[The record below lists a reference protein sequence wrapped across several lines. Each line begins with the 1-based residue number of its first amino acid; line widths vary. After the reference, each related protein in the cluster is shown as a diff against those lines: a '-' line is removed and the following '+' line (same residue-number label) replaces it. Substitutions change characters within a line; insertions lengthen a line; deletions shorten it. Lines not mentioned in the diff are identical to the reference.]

1 MPITIEKTLA
11 ASPVTTRG
19 QPTQLSI
26 DPAGT
31 KIAYASGKSIF
42 LRSVDDPSDCVQ
54 YTEHTA
60 QTTVARIAPLPH
72 IIPEYR
78 IASGDVTGL
87 VRVWASTKDGVKKKD
102 EWPAF
107 SGRVNDIA
115 FASDGD
121 RVIAVGD
128 GREKFGHA
136 FNITG
141 GKVGEVTGHSKVI
154 NAVAIRPT
162 ERTVRALS
170 AVTVSDDGAVCFL
183 GNVPSPLH
191 FESKADGLHKGFV
204 LGAAISPDGSK
215 LVTVGADKRIQL
227 YLYNDGKTPKGFDHT
242 KTIGEGEHK
251 GSIFAISWSSDSKR
265 FVTASAD
272 QTIKMWNSESGTV
285 LQTWRLGGESGVSV
299 NDQQVGVVWPH
310 GRSDGLIISLSLSGD
325 LNYLKEGSDTP
336 IKTVQGHNKTITAMG
351 SDGKTLWTGSFDG
364 RVCTWDVASGVATV
378 VDGQCHTNQI
388 TAFASTAGQ
397 AYSVGWDDTLRI
409 IDISTNTF
417 AGEAPKLSAQPKGV
431 ASADGRVYVATIA
444 GVEIYSK
451 GQLAGKLDISSNSQP
466 TAIAAHGSFVAVG
479 TSGNTVQ
486 LYKVDG
492 SNNKLSLISEAKNS
506 VAQISALAF
515 SKDGSKLAAGNQN
528 GKIYAYKTKTDG
540 SGLEILTDRWSAHT
554 GRVTSIAWNEAGTQA
569 VSGALD
575 THLYVWS
582 LAKPGAR
589 VNVLNAHKD
598 GVNGVA
604 WIGENKIASAGGDA
618 AVKIWDVAGVQ

>member
-11 ASPVTTRG
+11 ASPVTIRG
-19 QPTQLSI
+19 QPTQLST

-42 LRSVDDPSDCVQ
+42 LRSIDDPSDCIQ
-54 YTEHTA
+54 YTEHTT
-60 QTTVARIAPLPH
+60 QTTVARIAPLPN

-78 IASGDVTGL
+78 IASGDVSGL
-87 VRVWASTKDGVKKKD
+87 CHVWASTKDGIKKKD

-107 SGRVNDIA
+107 SGRINDIA

-141 GKVGEVTGHSKVI
+141 GKVGEISGHSKVI

-162 ERTVRALS
+162 ERTVRAIS
-170 AVTVSDDGAVCFL
+170 AVTVSDDMSVCFL

-191 FESKADGLHKGFV
+191 FQSKIDGLHKGFV

-215 LVTVGADKRIQL
+215 LITVGADKRIQL
-227 YLYNDGKTPKGFDHT
+227 YFYNDQKTPKGFDHNRM
-242 KTIGEGEHK
+242 IGEGEHK
-251 GSIFAISWSSDSKR
+251 GSIFAVSWSSDSKR

-272 QTIKMWNSESGTV
+272 QTVKIWDVDSGSI
-285 LQTWRLGGESGVSV
+285 LKTWRLGGNGISID
-299 NDQQVGVVWPH
+299 DQQVSVVWPQ

-325 LNYLKEGSDTP
+325 LNYLKEDSDKP
-336 IKTVQGHNKTITAMG
+336 VKIVQGHNKSITALG
-351 SDGKTLWTGSFDG
+351 GNGQTLLTGSFDG
-364 RVCTWDVASGVATV
+364 RVCTWDVASGVGTL
-378 VDGQCHTNQI
+378 VDGQCHTNQV
-388 TAFASTAGQ
+388 TSFASASGQ
-397 AYSVGWDDTLRI
+397 AYSVGWDDTLRT
-409 IDISTNTF
+409 IDITSNTF
-417 AGEAPKLSAQPKGV
+417 AGEAPKLKAQPKGV
-431 ASADGRVYVATIA
+431 ASADGRVYVATIT
-444 GVEIYSK
+444 GVEVYAK
-451 GQLAGKLDISSNSQP
+451 GQFVSKLDISDSQA

-479 TSGNTVQ
+479 TSSNAVR
-486 LYKVDG
+486 LYKVDE
-492 SNNKLSLISEAKNS
+492 SNKLTLASEAKNS

-515 SKDGSKLAAGNQN
+515 SKDGSLLAAGNQN
-528 GKIYAYKTKTDG
+528 GKIYAYKTA
-540 SGLEILTDRWSAHT
+540 GLEIATDRWSAHT
-554 GRVTSIAWNEAGTQA
+554 GRVTSIAWNDAGTQA

-598 GVNGVA
+598 GVNGVT
-604 WIGENKIASAGGDA
+604 WVGENKIASTGGDA
-618 AVKIWDVAGVQ
+618 VVKIWNVAGVQ